1 MSKRL
6 AELIVKRL
14 LTIDEIFE
22 INSMEEVDKI
32 HYNGHIGSYPN
43 YQYPHTVYLLNGKK
57 YDVYLIY

>member
-6 AELIVKRL
+6 AELIVKRF

-22 INSMEEVDKI
+22 ICSMEEVNKI
-32 HYNGHIGSYPN
+32 DYNGHIGSCPN